1 VVCLGPRDPVD
12 IAGPRPLSDVGAR
25 PLNFTVSVRH
35 LMRHLLSVTF
45 MLCSSAIAQDAHHL
59 LQITVRTDDVTCT
72 LTGKAMPCDEVKTY
86 LIQTLHTALDQPISV
101 SSEGFDHLRER
112 SLAMTLHDAG
122 FTQVVRI
129 GFITEPSG
137 GRH

>member
-1 VVCLGPRDPVD
+1 MRPR
-12 IAGPRPLSDVGAR
+12 RLSGVGVR

-35 LMRHLLSVTF
+35 LMRCLLSLTF

-101 SSEGFDHLRER
+101 SSEGFDHSRER